1 MIDVLGWV
9 TIGLFFLGVA
19 VAVYRVHGMSAFVR
33 LSKGIGQV
41 ALSLSAITAIALFF
55 LWLNSR

>member
-1 MIDVLGWV
+1 
-9 TIGLFFLGVA
+9 LGVA